1 MPKYIWFVFNCMSSC
16 VCACDCVC
24 ACMRARQR
32 VHVCVCVC
40 SGVRTP
46 AAEESLGGYTP
57 VWPTNPTNN

>member
-32 VHVCVCVC
+32 VHVCVCV
-40 SGVRTP
+40 
-46 AAEESLGGYTP
+46 LGGQDP
-57 VWPTNPTNN
+57 GCRGVPGGLHSSVAN